1 MVWRY
6 TNVYLYRL
14 LFRSLPLHC
23 SWLPDKVVWG
33 TSTQSTAVASG
44 THPQPPHCHTPYKP
58 TPPFSNHATFPSQS
72 EMLPF
77 HLSASTSSSSQPLT
91 SKCATWFDLTPLSV
105 SSFTT
110 STSHASPSSIHPSH
124 SSKQHSATYLSH
136 LPLITPWSY
145 HHSCPATQMY
155 AWPIAAAE
163 WSEFSHGHI
172 RTILFALDIPYDK
185 PHLPPLMIR

>member
-1 MVWRY
+1 MDSTELLSLLLSAWLLEPMVWRY

-14 LFRSLPLHC
+14 LFRSLLLHR

-33 TSTQSTAVASG
+33 TSMQSTAVASG

-91 SKCATWFDLTPLSV
+91 SKCATWFDLTLRYPFHHLQLRLLM
-105 SSFTT
+105 
-110 STSHASPSSIHPSH
+110 H
-124 SSKQHSATYLSH
+124 L
-136 LPLITPWSY
+136 LPLFIPHIPPSN
-145 HHSCPATQMY
+145 TQQHT
-155 AWPIAAAE
+155 
-163 WSEFSHGHI
+163 FHI
-172 RTILFALDIPYDK
+172 CLW
-185 PHLPPLMIR
+185 